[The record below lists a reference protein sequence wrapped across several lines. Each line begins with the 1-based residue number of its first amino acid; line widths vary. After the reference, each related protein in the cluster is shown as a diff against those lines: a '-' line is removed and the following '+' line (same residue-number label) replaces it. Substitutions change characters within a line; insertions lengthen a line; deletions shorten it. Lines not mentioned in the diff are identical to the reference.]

1 MKPFDKTSKR
11 NFCKNTE
18 NIVLI
23 LNYGNILNNLIFFFL
38 QIFNIVNIRNNQL
51 VRLTIYN

>member
-1 MKPFDKTSKR
+1 MKLFDKTSKR

-23 LNYGNILNNLIFFFL
+23 LNYGNILNNLIFFL

-51 VRLTIYN
+51 VRLTI